1 MNFNVPLNNFS
12 SGEWSPKMR
21 ARTDVEQYPRSC
33 TEMTNFITQMQ
44 GGAFRRPGTMFLSSA
59 PVGHLG
65 GAGDTIDF
73 SKEHRLFPY
82 TSPTGVGFIIIAG
95 RTVANARL
103 WLAYN
108 VETAA
113 YATIPALTNLPTLA
127 AYSTYDYQQVG
138 GVLVF
143 TNNGDSPFMVY
154 NDGTYAAGA
163 GWLLGRFLDTI
174 GWPDRVGMPQWKSYA
189 YGDVEALGS
198 SGTLTATGVFT
209 VGSGITLAATANL
222 FEATDAWVALNY
234 RTFIKVTA
242 AGVTGVIGIT
252 TVTNATT
259 AAGTVMEVLPG
270 ASPQA
275 YGLAAGTSFQ
285 MSRWR
290 GTTRWPKRVT
300 AYQGRLIFGSSGA
313 FPDTLWGSRI
323 GNVFDFDEIPLA
335 QSPDFTGFDEDNSR
349 PFELTP
355 NSPEQGIIQSLTS
368 AKTLVI
374 CTNNAELVA
383 YGTQGALGPNDFQIE
398 TSTSFGSRA
407 VRPARTNNFLTIV
420 QKTGRKIR
428 DFIFND
434 TESQYK
440 ANDLSFVADHMTKG
454 TYIEELAS
462 IQGDS
467 SIMYAR
473 LASGEIIGVTLDRE
487 YQVNAW
493 FRLRL
498 GGEGI
503 SGAAYE
509 YPQCTALTSVY
520 NYTTRVDE
528 LFMVVKRTINSAVVY
543 SFEKLSQPYEESEFT
558 VTTPTSETAFPHY
571 VDAWEAQTG
580 ASSTTWTFANKPSAV
595 VSVLADGLYVGEK
608 TLSAG
613 GVLTLTRAATSVHV
627 GYAYASTLK
636 PALLEQG
643 GAAGSSVGRPKR
655 ATDLYLRFFNTY
667 GCRFGSSAQME
678 DVVFSRGTTPGNEPV
693 PFFTGDVDVK
703 NVLGYSKAYQI
714 VIETDYPFPCNVLAL
729 GVKGASYD

>member
-21 ARTDVEQYPRSC
+21 SRTDVEQYPRSC

-44 GGAFRRPGTMFLSSA
+44 GGAFRRPGTKFIADELSA
-59 PVGHLG
+59 TVGMTTYTL
-65 GAGDTIDF
+65 DLT
-73 SKEHRLFPY
+73 KEHRLFPLT
-82 TSPTGVGFIIIAG
+82 TSTGTSFIIIAG
-95 RTVANARL
+95 KTSASATL
-103 WLAYN
+103 WLIYSVDLGTFGKVGSSDPAMP
-108 VETAA
+108 
-113 YATIPALTNLPTLA
+113 TIGTL
-127 AYSTYDYQQVG
+127 STLDYQQVG
-138 GVLVF
+138 DILVF
-143 TNNGDSPFMVY
+143 TNNGNVCFTVSSVTLLV
-154 NDGTYAAGA
+154 DGWALNHFYDVKP
-163 GWLLGRFLDTI
+163 RFSSSI
-174 GWPDRVGMPQWKSYA
+174 SMPERSSRA
-189 YGDVEALGS
+189 YGPVQAIGS
-198 SGTLTATGVFT
+198 GGTLTVTGTFSVGGAVTVVSSLSSSFT
-209 VGSGITLAATANL
+209 SADAAAPYT
-222 FEATDAWVALNY
+222 Y
-234 RTFIKVTA
+234 IKVTA
-242 AGVTGVIGIT
+242 SGVTGIIMVDGY
-252 TVTNATT
+252 TNATT
-259 AAGTVMEVLPG
+259 VTGTVILALPG

-275 YGLAAGTSFQ
+275 YGVASGTSFQ
-285 MSRWR
+285 IQLWR
-290 GTTRWPKRVT
+290 GTTGWPKKVT
-300 AYQGRLIFGSSGA
+300 AYQGRLIFGNASS
-313 FPDTLWGSRI
+313 FTDTLWGSRI
-323 GNVFDFDEIPLA
+323 GNIFDFDEIPLA

-428 DFIFND
+428 DFISND
-434 TESQYK
+434 TEAQYK

-493 FRLRL
+493 FRLRI
-498 GGEGI
+498 GGDGI

-714 VIETDYPFPCNVLAL
+714 IIETDYPFPCNVLAL